1 MTIRLDIERVENRNS
16 GSVPELQKC
25 SGDYPMID
33 RRQRKM
39 FRGPGKLI
47 NMYIMLI
54 SVIND
59 FIYLLINLFRI
70 KKALK
75 A

>member
-16 GSVPELQKC
+16 GSVPELRKC
-25 SGDYPMID
+25 SGDNLMID
-33 RRQRKM
+33 RRQQKM
-39 FRGPGKLI
+39 FRGPDKLS

-59 FIYLLINLFRI
+59 FTYLLFNLFRI
-70 KKALK
+70 KKTLK

>member
-1 MTIRLDIERVENRNS
+1 MKIRLDIERVENRNFR
-16 GSVPELQKC
+16 SVPELRKC

-33 RRQRKM
+33 RRPRNV
-39 FRGPGKLI
+39 FRGPDKLS

-59 FIYLLINLFRI
+59 YIYLLINLFRI

>member
-16 GSVPELQKC
+16 GSVSELQKC

-59 FIYLLINLFRI
+59 YIYLLIYLFRI

>member
-1 MTIRLDIERVENRNS
+1 
-16 GSVPELQKC
+16 
-25 SGDYPMID
+25 
-33 RRQRKM
+33 M